1 MLALLYTSLM
11 PIQDKNGRVLSTAE
25 VCSKVKTRFKTIFLE
40 IWTGFLWWGVGFL
53 PFHTWRRFF
62 YRLSGMKIGP
72 KSTIHMMARI
82 YYPAGISIGKGTLI
96 GERVSLDGR
105 RQLPNSQGG
114 LQIGNHVDI
123 ASEVMIW
130 TSEHD
135 IRSSEMKTIEER
147 VVIGDYVFI
156 GPRAIIMPGVIIGE
170 GAVVAAGAIVTKDVE
185 PYQIVAGVP
194 AKVIDQRPKT
204 AINYCLGRPRL
215 FQ

>member
-1 MLALLYTSLM
+1 M
-11 PIQDKNGRVLSTAE
+11 PIKDKNGQELSNAE
-25 VCSKVKTRFKTIFLE
+25 VCSKIKTRFKTILLE

-72 KSTIHMMARI
+72 QSTIHMMARI
-82 YYPAGISIGKGTLI
+82 YYPAGISIGQGTLI

-114 LQIGNHVDI
+114 ISIGNHVDI

-135 IRSSEMKTIEER
+135 VKSNVMKTIEER
-147 VVIGDYVFI
+147 VVINDYVFI
-156 GPRAIIMPGVIIGE
+156 GPRAIIMPGVIIGK
-170 GAVVAAGAIVTKDVE
+170 GAVVAAGAIVTKDVA

-194 AKVIDQRPKT
+194 AKVIAQRPTT
-204 AINYCLGRPRL
+204 ATNYRLGRPRL